1 MHKTF
6 IYTVRTMSGIKFY
19 VEASNTRE
27 AEQRAR
33 HPSIVQELTLMMS
46 TAISEVESVEPH
58 RGPSHRLA
66 EKLVFRD
73 NIFRT

>member
-6 IYTVRTMSGIKFY
+6 IYTVLTKSGIKFHI
-19 VEASNTRE
+19 EAGNIHQ

-33 HPSIVQELTLMMS
+33 HPAIVRELTLMIS
-46 TAISEVESVEPH
+46 AAISEVDAVEPN
-58 RGPSHRLA
+58 RGPAHLLS

-73 NIFRT
+73 DIFR

>member
-6 IYTVRTMSGIKFY
+6 IYTVRTKSGIKFHI
-19 VEASNTRE
+19 EAGNIHE

-33 HPSIVQELTLMMS
+33 HPAIVRELTLMMS
-46 TAISEVESVEPH
+46 TAVSEVALVEPH
-58 RGPSHRLA
+58 RGPSHLLA

-73 NIFRT
+73 DIFR

>member
-6 IYTVRTMSGIKFY
+6 IYTVRTKSGIKFY
-19 VEASNTRE
+19 IEANNTRE

-33 HPSIVQELTLMMS
+33 HSAIAQELTLMIN

-58 RGPSHRLA
+58 RGPSHLLT
-66 EKLVFRD
+66 EKLLFRD
-73 NIFRT
+73 DIFRD

>member
-6 IYTVRTMSGIKFY
+6 IYTVLTKSGIKFHIK
-19 VEASNTRE
+19 ASNIHQ

-33 HPSIVQELTLMMS
+33 HPVIARELTLMMS
-46 TAISEVESVEPH
+46 TAVSEVDSVEPH
-58 RGPSHRLA
+58 RGPTHLLA

-73 NIFRT
+73 DIFK

>member
-6 IYTVRTMSGIKFY
+6 IYTVRTKSGIKFY

-58 RGPSHRLA
+58 
-66 EKLVFRD
+66 
-73 NIFRT
+73 